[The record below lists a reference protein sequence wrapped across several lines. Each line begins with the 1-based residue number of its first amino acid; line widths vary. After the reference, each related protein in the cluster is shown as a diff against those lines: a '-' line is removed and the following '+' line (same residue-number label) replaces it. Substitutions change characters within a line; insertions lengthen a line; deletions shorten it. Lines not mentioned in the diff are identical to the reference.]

1 MRCPRPTHLLVALT
15 IALLIASSVIR
26 GCDAGCTVQDA
37 QCYVDTKSRILG
49 SGTAYDFRLG
59 GEVVGQQLSG
69 VVLTPKYCA
78 QLCKNQNYAL
88 AGVEAGS
95 ECFCGNAVAPGAV
108 KVGSNE
114 CDQPCIGQGG
124 TNTELCGGNW
134 R

>member
-15 IALLIASSVIR
+15 IALLSASSVIR

-37 QCYVDTKSRILG
+37 QCYVDTKLRAPHPRIHVLG
-49 SGTAYDFRLG
+49 WDSSGYVG
-59 GEVVGQQLSG
+59 G
-69 VVLTPKYCA
+69 VLTPKYCA
-78 QLCKNQNYAL
+78 QLCKDQKYTL

>member
-1 MRCPRPTHLLVALT
+1 MRCPRPTHLLVTMA
-15 IALLIASSVIR
+15 IALLSASSVIR

-49 SGTAYDFRLG
+49 WDSSGYVAHASSG
-59 GEVVGQQLSG
+59 G
-69 VVLTPKYCA
+69 VLTPKYCA
-78 QLCKNQNYAL
+78 QLCKDKNYYAPRQRSF
-88 AGVEAGS
+88 AGVKAGS

-114 CDQPCIGQGG
+114 CDQPCRGQGG
-124 TNTELCGGNW
+124 TNTELCGGSS

>member
-15 IALLIASSVIR
+15 IALLSASSVIR

-37 QCYVDTKSRILG
+37 QCYVEDTKSRILG
-49 SGTAYDFRLG
+49 SDKISW
-59 GEVVGQQLSG
+59 EQLSG

-78 QLCKNQNYAL
+78 QLCKDHGVEDGKYYAL
-88 AGVEAGS
+88 AGVETGS

-124 TNTELCGGNW
+124 TNNTELCGGNW

>member
-15 IALLIASSVIR
+15 IALLSASSVIR

-49 SGTAYDFRLG
+49 WDSSGYVAHASSG
-59 GEVVGQQLSG
+59 G
-69 VVLTPKYCA
+69 VLTPKYCA
-78 QLCKNQNYAL
+78 QLCKDQNFAL
-88 AGVEAGS
+88 AGVETGS